1 LEQFRDLG
9 DRLGQAEALNNLG
22 ELLCQTQTAQRALD
36 HHSQALAIA
45 HEIGAPLEEARA
57 LEGIGRCHLHDGNS
71 GEGAAYL
78 RRALMIY
85 RRIGAADARRVD
97 ETLREQELK
106 PPRKPRS

>member
-22 ELLCQTQTAQRALD
+22 ELLCQAQTAQRARD

-57 LEGIGRCHLHDGNS
+57 LEGIGRCHLHDGNP
-71 GEGAAYL
+71 GEGAAHL
-78 RRALMIY
+78 REALTIY
-85 RRIGAADARRVD
+85 RRIGAFDARRVE
-97 ETLREQELK
+97 ETLREYE
-106 PPRKPRS
+106 PEP